1 MRARTK
7 MISFVFLF
15 FFFFSQGFTS
25 EAIKK
30 ENAQATA
37 LQSLE
42 LTEEEIDQV
51 LEGLKKLNSAILQ
64 ASQEIP
70 RDTFDPQAVVD
81 NIGEKPES
89 LFQWV
94 RDKTIL
100 VPYQGT
106 LRGYIGVLMDRC
118 GNSLDRA
125 LLLHEL
131 LRLAGHETRLAQGSL
146 TENKAEEILQNIP
159 GVRDNI
165 RETQSETDFENLIQI
180 YSDEHDISAEE
191 LQSSQKNLLEEK
203 ERISKIIR
211 ERVSDQSRALSP
223 LLKIDSGKKPG
234 MERASLLEDLKD
246 HWWIQVE
253 ENGDWL
259 DLDPTMTNAKPG
271 DTVTPVK
278 NTWDPEDLDEDLFHL
293 LFIRIIVERWEKG
306 SLEEETVLEQDLNP
320 SGLVG
325 ERIELHHDPLDWPK
339 DEELYNNDQPIQKLK
354 ETVMNCKEW
363 IPALI
368 IGSEEI
374 GKQSFTKSG
383 KVNEKPGQQAE
394 KQRGGVAGGLMG
406 AFGRSKPKAEDQ
418 SILTAEWIEFE
429 IRSPGEQIRK
439 IRRPVFDL
447 VGPAKRKSSS
457 VDELRLSDDQIINR
471 NLLML
476 GTTEILPLACQ
487 LSPEFVEHVSAR
499 EMLSNMEILISL
511 IEEHEA
517 IENEDIL
524 VQLDLLSP
532 LPGPLYNLAL
542 TRSSLSK
549 YDKAIFMD
557 SLNVFSL
564 QTYLQEDP
572 SEELAEYQKTDIIRN
587 DLAVLPNSTR
597 DPFSIRME
605 QGILDTN
612 GEVEHSIAEIWTEN
626 TALLFA
632 ESLKQGMEWLVIRD
646 AGDPAL
652 QNTQMTADARS
663 CITQDLADGYVV
675 IIPPKPIP
683 INGKPTTAW
692 WRIDPR
698 TGTTLG
704 MGPNGSGQALT
715 QYARNVNLVLQ
726 LKSAI
731 SIHASI
737 MRCMAAA
744 ITAPLRGNR
753 PQHDRLTLKCI
764 WMTVCKNAGTLAKK
778 FIKIDVNWTN
788 IIISQTISWAM
799 KSLCKALWEKG
810 IESGS
815 SHN

>member
-1 MRARTK
+1 
-7 MISFVFLF
+7 
-15 FFFFSQGFTS
+15 
-25 EAIKK
+25 
-30 ENAQATA
+30 
-37 LQSLE
+37 
-42 LTEEEIDQV
+42 
-51 LEGLKKLNSAILQ
+51 
-64 ASQEIP
+64 
-70 RDTFDPQAVVD
+70 
-81 NIGEKPES
+81 
-89 LFQWV
+89 
-94 RDKTIL
+94 
-100 VPYQGT
+100 
-106 LRGYIGVLMDRC
+106 
-118 GNSLDRA
+118 
-125 LLLHEL
+125 
-131 LRLAGHETRLAQGSL
+131 
-146 TENKAEEILQNIP
+146 
-159 GVRDNI
+159 
-165 RETQSETDFENLIQI
+165 
-180 YSDEHDISAEE
+180 
-191 LQSSQKNLLEEK
+191 
-203 ERISKIIR
+203 
-211 ERVSDQSRALSP
+211 
-223 LLKIDSGKKPG
+223 
-234 MERASLLEDLKD
+234 
-246 HWWIQVE
+246 
-253 ENGDWL
+253 
-259 DLDPTMTNAKPG
+259 
-271 DTVTPVK
+271 
-278 NTWDPEDLDEDLFHL
+278 
-293 LFIRIIVERWEKG
+293 
-306 SLEEETVLEQDLNP
+306 
-320 SGLVG
+320 
-325 ERIELHHDPLDWPK
+325 
-339 DEELYNNDQPIQKLK
+339 
-354 ETVMNCKEW
+354 
-363 IPALI
+363 
-368 IGSEEI
+368 
-374 GKQSFTKSG
+374 
-383 KVNEKPGQQAE
+383 
-394 KQRGGVAGGLMG
+394 
-406 AFGRSKPKAEDQ
+406 
-418 SILTAEWIEFE
+418 
-429 IRSPGEQIRK
+429 
-439 IRRPVFDL
+439 
-447 VGPAKRKSSS
+447 
-457 VDELRLSDDQIINR
+457 
-471 NLLML
+471 
-476 GTTEILPLACQ
+476 
-487 LSPEFVEHVSAR
+487 
-499 EMLSNMEILISL
+499 MEILISL